1 MLPFESFNGIC
12 RIFGATFSIRQ
23 KLYWVCQL
31 SNTDFANQNNNIM
44 NKIFVT
50 CRLGPDPKKSDPEL
64 ITISWSSGRWF
75 IFNGKFNFVSMIRWT
90 R

>member
-1 MLPFESFNGIC
+1 MKVLIAFAEYLLQYFYALESVSSMSIVKYL
-12 RIFGATFSIRQ
+12 FS
-23 KLYWVCQL
+23 
-31 SNTDFANQNNNIM
+31 NQNNNIM

-64 ITISWSSGRWF
+64 ITISCSSGRWF